1 MDISSV
7 DELLTTTRSVRK
19 RLDLTR
25 PVERDVILECVRL
38 AMQAP
43 TASNAQDWR
52 WVVVT
57 DADKRAAIADIYRS
71 VGEQYLAHAASTE
84 SDPQT
89 RRVYESALGLTE
101 TLANVPVHVIPCL
114 ESRFDG
120 TDQLVAASAWASI
133 IPAGWSF
140 LLALRSRGL
149 GSVWT
154 TMHLAKERE
163 VGELLGIPGH
173 RDAGSALPGRL
184 HDRHRLPAGCD
195 GRPRRRI
202 TFWNTWGESLMQSY
216 TVRFHIEAPPRKVWR
231 VLHPPV
237 PPNSPRPRVLK
248 WPTGSMEILNE
259 GDEAGEGLVR
269 TCIFEVPKYLLS
281 GGKGRSWETVTEAKL
296 NKLSRYVAVGKPLWS
311 RAEGYHEL
319 EEQPDGTT
327 VLTFHETYYA
337 YNPVLRFLLERPV
350 HAKISRDNLET
361 YEHALGYAG
370 RVTRLT

>member
-25 PVERDVILECVRL
+25 PVDRDVILECVRL

-52 WVVVT
+52 WLVVT
-57 DADKRAAIADIYRS
+57 DADKRAAIAEIYRS
-71 VGEQYLAHAASTE
+71 VGAEYLAHAASTA

-101 TLANVPVHVIPCL
+101 TLAKVPVHVIPCL

-120 TDQLVAASAWASI
+120 TNQLVAASAWASI

-163 VGELLGIPGH
+163 VGELLGIP
-173 RDAGSALPGRL
+173 DTVTQAALFPVAYTIGTDFR
-184 HDRHRLPAGCD
+184 PAS
-195 GRPRRRI
+195 RPPAESI
-202 TFWNTWGESLMQSY
+202 TFWNTWGETLMQSY
-216 TVRFHIEAPPRKVWR
+216 TVRFHIDAPPRKVWR

-248 WPTGSMEILNE
+248 WPTGSMEILHE

-269 TCIFEVPKYLLS
+269 TCIFAVPKYLLS
-281 GGKGRSWETVTEAKL
+281 GGKGRSFETVTEAKL
-296 NKLSRYVAVGKPLWS
+296 NKLSRYVAVGAPLWS

-327 VLTFHETYYA
+327 VLTFHETYHA
-337 YNPVLRFLLERPV
+337 YNPVLRFFLERPV
-350 HAKISRDNLET
+350 HAAISRDNLET
-361 YEHALGYAG
+361 YQHALGYAG
-370 RVTRLT
+370 RVTRLS